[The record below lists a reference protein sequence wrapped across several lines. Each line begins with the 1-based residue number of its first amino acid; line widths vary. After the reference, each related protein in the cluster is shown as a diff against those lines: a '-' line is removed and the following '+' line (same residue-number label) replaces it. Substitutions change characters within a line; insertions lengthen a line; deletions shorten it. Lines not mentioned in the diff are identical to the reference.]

1 MVIFYAHMCERYH
14 KNFNTYVAE
23 LWKEDTKAK
32 IIADGYV
39 IADDGTVTKKA
50 AK

>member
-1 MVIFYAHMCERYH
+1 MVKFYVRMCERYH

-23 LWKEDTKAK
+23 LWKEDTRAK

-39 IADDGTVTKKA
+39 IAEDGTVTKA
-50 AK
+50 A